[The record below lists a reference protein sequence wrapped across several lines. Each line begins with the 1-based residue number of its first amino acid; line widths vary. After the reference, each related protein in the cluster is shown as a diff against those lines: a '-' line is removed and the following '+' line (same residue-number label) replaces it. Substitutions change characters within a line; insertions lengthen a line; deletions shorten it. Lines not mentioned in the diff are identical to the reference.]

1 MKSGDKPAPLAR
13 RRSAGW
19 PARAWAIGLCAF
31 ACRGAFAQSIEPR
44 NYSNA
49 PVGMNFAI
57 LGLGYSKGGIAFDP
71 ALPVKDPELNIVSSF
86 LAYTRVFEMAGQTGR
101 VDFVQPFASLSGSAS
116 FAGQPIERSQQG
128 LADSLFRVS
137 YHLLGA
143 PALSLADFRNYR
155 QDLIVGA
162 SVEVSAPT
170 GAYDNQKAV
179 NLSGNRWT
187 IKPEIGLSKAFGPMV
202 LELAAATVFYT
213 TNSDFFGGSERK
225 QDPLYSL
232 QAHTVYNFSAG
243 AWASLSASYYQGGRT
258 IINGQEGNDLQENWR
273 LGATFAMP
281 LSRYLSLKLAAS
293 NGLYARTGNNMSLY
307 TMGLQTRWGAGL

>member
-1 MKSGDKPAPLAR
+1 MTSGNKPALSNIRSGWVWR
-13 RRSAGW
+13 RRALMM
-19 PARAWAIGLCAF
+19 ALCSLASQ
-31 ACRGAFAQSIEPR
+31 GALAQSIEPR

-57 LGLGYSKGGIAFDP
+57 VGVGYSKGGIAFDP
-71 ALPVKDPELNIVSSF
+71 ALPVKDPELKILSSF
-86 LAYTRVFEMAGQTGR
+86 LAYTRVFELAGQTGR
-101 VDFVQPFASLSGSAS
+101 VDLVQPFASLSGSAN
-116 FAGQPIERSQQG
+116 FAGQTIERSQQG
-128 LADSLFRVS
+128 LTDSVFRVS

-187 IKPEIGLSKAFGPMV
+187 FKPEIGLSKAFGPMV
-202 LELAAATVFYT
+202 VELAAATIFYT
-213 TNSDFFGGSERK
+213 ANSDFFGGSERK

-232 QAHTVYNFSAG
+232 QAHTVYTFAG
-243 AWASLSASYYQGGRT
+243 GPWASLSASYYQGGRT
-258 IINGQEGNDLQENWR
+258 IINGKEGNDLQENWR

-281 LSRYLSLKLAAS
+281 LSRHLSLKLAAS
-293 NGLYARTGNNMSLY
+293 NGLYARTGNNMSLI